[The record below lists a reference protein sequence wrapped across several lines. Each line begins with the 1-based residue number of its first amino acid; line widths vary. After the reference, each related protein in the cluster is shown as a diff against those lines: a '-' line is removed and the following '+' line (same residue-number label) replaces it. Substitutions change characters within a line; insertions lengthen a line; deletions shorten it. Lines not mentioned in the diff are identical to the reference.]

1 MAFKSPNHTQT
12 PNDLFDVHLKDMSES
27 ELKVVLVIIRQ
38 TLGWHKRKDPIS
50 LSLFQ
55 RLTGMSRSACKKG
68 IDSAIE
74 RGLILPHKKSGRTT
88 IYEMNI
94 SDVSTNTTSSSE
106 DWSTKATSTSSN
118 SEPVDADSLVVKSYP
133 QNKEDSLKEK
143 ERKGADE
150 PRTRTSPEAFRKEQ
164 VLKHPLWQAYA
175 ATYFAPPSF
184 TQRNA
189 KTHLEVIE
197 ALSEAGV
204 KPEQLTAY
212 MNKFDDGRKPA
223 FVWLAERIPQIIA
236 GRGGSKEQ
244 DELSRVMQNM
254 VIIGRDA

>member
-1 MAFKSPNHTQT
+1 
-12 PNDLFDVHLKDMSES
+12 MSDR
-27 ELKVVLVIIRQ
+27 IRRAPRDKKNPYFMMHQ
-38 TLGWHKRKDPIS
+38 KTAQDER
-50 LSLFQ
+50 LSFE
-55 RLTGMSRSACKKG
+55 A
-68 IDSAIE
+68 
-74 RGLILPHKKSGRTT
+74 RGLLAYLLSKPDDWQLIIADLMRAGGCGRDKVRKILAQLEEQKYLEKRQVKDEKGLFSHTEYWVYERPLTENPSTESPSTEKPLLQSTEKLQSTDKKR
-88 IYEMNI
+88 
-94 SDVSTNTTSSSE
+94 
-106 DWSTKATSTSSN
+106 WSA
-118 SEPVDADSLVVKSYP
+118 
-133 QNKEDSLKEK
+133 
-143 ERKGADE
+143 GE
-150 PRTRTSPEAFRKEQ
+150 PRTPTSPDAFRKEQ

-212 MNKFDDGRKPA
+212 MNKFDEGRKPA

-244 DELSRVMQNM
+244 DELSRVMANM
-254 VIIGRDA
+254 TIIGGKP